1 MKRAGVEQLL
11 VIIKGQYGKAGMP
24 RPTRTTIGW
33 NAIASTQK
41 IKGRRPALIIK
52 KQGDDSMN
60 LDRFSQGI
68 PDPQDAEVMT
78 YCEGCGGEIYPG
90 EDVYCVNGDI
100 IHAEWECL
108 VQYIDP
114 EVKTIEEALG
124 VEA

>member
-1 MKRAGVEQLL
+1 MQWGVKEDW
-11 VIIKGQYGKAGMP
+11 
-24 RPTRTTIGW
+24 R
-33 NAIASTQK
+33 
-41 IKGRRPALIIK
+41 
-52 KQGDDSMN
+52 MN
-60 LDRFSQGI
+60 LDRFAQGL
-68 PDPQDAEVMT
+68 PDPQDAEVMA